1 MCVRKK
7 EDMVGG
13 VAERKKEDINE
24 RKAEREKYFYGELW
38 TAQQYSVCV
47 ITCDAGR
54 VLGHDKL

>member
-24 RKAEREKYFYGELW
+24 RKAEREKYFYGEL
-38 TAQQYSVCV
+38 
-47 ITCDAGR
+47 
-54 VLGHDKL
+54 